1 MTNTTSP
8 DQNTALTRLGRY
20 ARVGSTMGGLAAKM
34 AGEKFF
40 GLKIARADHAA
51 TLTAALGNLRGPLM
65 KVAQLLAT
73 IPNAL
78 PPEYTQEFQKLQAQA
93 PSMGWPFVKRRMQ
106 AELGVDWENN
116 FSEFSRTATN
126 AASLGQV
133 HKATTTAGEV
143 VACKLQYPDMQSAV
157 EADLKQLKLVFN
169 LFESYDK
176 SINATYILQELS
188 DRLYE
193 ELDYV
198 REAKQG
204 ALYTH
209 MLRDV
214 PQVTV
219 PAIVPTL
226 CGQRLLTTHWLDG
239 QSVLDF
245 KDAPLETRNTLAKN
259 LFYAWYVPF
268 YHYGVIH
275 GDPHLGNY
283 SVRPDLGI
291 NLLDFGCIR
300 VFPPQFVQGVL
311 DLYKALDTNDKALA
325 AHAFEL
331 WGFKNLSHALLDVLL
346 VWARFLYR
354 PLLENK
360 TQIMG
365 QSAEGQVYGRDIAL
379 KVHAD
384 IKALGGGVTV
394 PREFV
399 FMDRAALGL
408 GSIFIHLQAEVNWY
422 QLFHELAG
430 NFDIKKLE
438 KNQAAALKLVGL

>member
-1 MTNTTSP
+1 MTADKNTR
-8 DQNTALTRLGRY
+8 LTRLGRY
-20 ARVGSTMGGLAAKM
+20 ARTTSLAGGLATKLV
-34 AGEKFF
+34 GEKLF
-40 GLKIARADHAA
+40 GLKISRADHAA
-51 TLTAALGNLRGPLM
+51 ALTTALGNLRGPLM

-73 IPNAL
+73 IPDAL
-78 PPEYTQEFQKLQAQA
+78 PPEYLAEFQKLQAQA

-106 AELGVDWENN
+106 AELGALWESK
-116 FSEFSRTATN
+116 FAQFDKTAIA

-133 HKATTTAGEV
+133 HKATMHSGQV

-157 EADLKQLKLVFN
+157 EADLRQLKLAFSI
-169 LFESYDK
+169 FESYDK
-176 SINATYILQELS
+176 SINAKYILHELS

-193 ELDYV
+193 ELDYE
-198 REAKQG
+198 REAKNG

-209 MLRDV
+209 MLANV
-214 PQVTV
+214 PQVSV
-219 PAIVPTL
+219 PQTVPTL
-226 CGQRLLTTHWLDG
+226 SGPRLLTSHWLQGDKI
-239 QSVLDF
+239 LDF
-245 KDAPLETRNTLAKN
+245 KTAPLETRNQLAKN

-283 SVRPDLGI
+283 NVRSDLGI

-300 VFPPQFVQGVL
+300 VFPPSFVQGVL
-311 DLYKALDTNDKALA
+311 ELYRALQTNDKNLA

-331 WGFKNLSHALLDVLL
+331 WGFNNLSKDLLDVLL
-346 VWARFLYR
+346 VWAKFLYR
-354 PLLENK
+354 PLLEDK
-360 TQIMG
+360 KQTMG
-365 QSAEGQVYGRDIAL
+365 QSAQGQVYGREIAT

-408 GSIFIHLQAEVNWY
+408 GSVFIHLQAEINWY
-422 QLFHELAG
+422 EIFHELAG
-430 NFDIKKLE
+430 SFDVDRLAT
-438 KNQAAALKLVGL
+438 NQAAALKKVGL